1 MRQIHGRSENCLR
14 AGVLHLLE
22 RQAHC
27 CRSYCDPVLPMAG
40 CGERLLFAASFS
52 GAFRQHRTPF
62 KELEDLPIV
71 SERYIQVCRAQSVEV
86 HQMACKFSK
95 LNLGRQILT
104 SLASSESNAELGP
117 SSMPELLSTGRF
129 LFCFFF
135 GLSGFGV

>member
-1 MRQIHGRSENCLR
+1 
-14 AGVLHLLE
+14 
-22 RQAHC
+22 
-27 CRSYCDPVLPMAG
+27 MAG

-52 GAFRQHRTPF
+52 GALQQHRTPF

-86 HQMACKFSK
+86 RQMACKFSK

-104 SLASSESNAELGP
+104 LLASSESNAELGP